1 MLRFLGPGAR
11 LCDGLSRREILRVG
25 GLGLLGAGL
34 SLPDLAA
41 SAAATQGGGE
51 SADRAFGRARS
62 CIVLFLM
69 GGPPQHSTWDPK
81 PNAPAEVRGDFKPI
95 ATNVPGLSIS
105 ELLPMTAKVADK
117 VCLLRAVSTGDNAH
131 SSSGYYMLTGRPH
144 QPQNV
149 ENANPGA
156 PNDSPSLG
164 AMLGRLGASRGG
176 LPATVTL
183 PHRIFNTDGS
193 VWPGQDA
200 GLLGRSADPWLLN
213 GRLTPEGYRV
223 REIDLPDDLDPA
235 RVGRRRELVE
245 ELARGLD
252 ALDRDPASRLLDE
265 QTRKA
270 FDLLRSSG
278 ARRAFR
284 LEEESQ
290 ATRDRYGATPFGQ
303 GTLLARRLVEAGV
316 RLVQVNWYRGPD
328 EPPDNPCWDSHT
340 NESSRLKDVLAP
352 PTDRAYSALLEDLD
366 RRGLLDETLVVCMA
380 EFGRSPRL
388 DSQGGRNHWGSVFSV
403 ALAGGGIRGGQA
415 YGSSDRIGAQPRD
428 GRVRPEDLAATIF
441 HCLGHRPEAEYLD
454 RLGRPH
460 PVSRGEVLHA
470 IL

>member
-1 MLRFLGPGAR
+1 MIRFLGPGTR
-11 LCDGLSRREILRVG
+11 LCDGRSRREILRVG

-34 SLPDLAA
+34 GLPSLAA
-41 SAAATQGGGE
+41 TSTAPGE
-51 SADRAFGRARS
+51 ASFGRAKS

-81 PNAPAEVRGDFKPI
+81 PDAPAEVRGEFGPI
-95 ATNVPGLSIS
+95 ATNVPGIAIS
-105 ELLPMTAKVADK
+105 SLLPMTAKVMDK
-117 VCLLRAVSTGDNAH
+117 ICLLRAVSTGDNAH

-156 PNDSPSLG
+156 PNDMPSLG
-164 AMLGRLGASRGG
+164 ALAGRVAPARGG
-176 LPATVTL
+176 LPTSITL

-193 VWPGQDA
+193 IWPGQDA
-200 GLLGRSADPWLLN
+200 GLLGRAADPWLLN
-213 GRLTPEGYRV
+213 ARSTPEGYRIQ
-223 REIDLPDDLDPA
+223 EIDLPEDLDPA
-235 RVGRRRELVE
+235 RVGRRMGLIDDFR
-245 ELARGLD
+245 RRLD
-252 ALDRDPASRLLDE
+252 APDRDPRGLVFDD
-265 QTRKA
+265 QTRRA
-270 FDLLRSSG
+270 FDLLRSSE

-284 LEEESQ
+284 IEDEPDS
-290 ATRDRYGATPFGQ
+290 TRERYGATPFGR
-303 GTLLARRLVEAGV
+303 GVLLARRLVEAGV
-316 RLVQVNWYRGPD
+316 RLVQVNWYRGAD

-340 NESSRLKDVLAP
+340 KEPAHLKDVLVP

-388 DSQGGRNHWGSVFSV
+388 DANGGRNHWGSVFSI

-415 YGSSDRIGAQPRD
+415 FGASDKIGAQPREN
-428 GRVRPEDLAATIF
+428 RVRPEDLAATIF
-441 HCLGHRPEAEYLD
+441 HCLGHRPDAKYLD
-454 RLGRPH
+454 RLGRPQ
-460 PVSRGEVLHA
+460 PISRGEVLRA